1 MTFNSKL
8 YTWLLL
14 VFVLCFGLK
23 MSGTA
28 NEVAAFPILFFV
40 LVVLANRIGEFISG
54 KSNQDLDVT

>member
-1 MTFNSKL
+1 
-8 YTWLLL
+8 
-14 VFVLCFGLK
+14 

-54 KSNQDLDVT
+54 KSSQDLDVT